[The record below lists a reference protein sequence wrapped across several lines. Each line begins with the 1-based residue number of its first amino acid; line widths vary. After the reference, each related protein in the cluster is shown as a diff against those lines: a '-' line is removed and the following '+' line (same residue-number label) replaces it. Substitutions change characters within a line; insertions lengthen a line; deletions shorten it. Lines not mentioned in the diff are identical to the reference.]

1 MSFQVGTRSLGG
13 TGFFQVRLCTPLRTM
28 LNVSGYILSNAVWYH
43 WLNKSIT
50 KATTKKLV
58 SDPFTMFKCLYC
70 WLCTNIYT
78 VKFSL
83 QRCHW
88 VSPKK
93 WGIWK
98 KWRKKQKGIWQLSI
112 RNYQNAD
119 LTAANKPMTR
129 LWAVAKKEKE
139 FAIKI
144 KGSTFMWQRERIS
157 LKSYTRD
164 TKLYR
169 QNFTELFQ
177 SQLLIVVLQNNFSY
191 TFHKTPTKTTATE
204 SFQKYPATQKTLQC
218 YYWWRAPSQLFSWEF
233 STLSRREIFQDT
245 QSEFY

>member
-1 MSFQVGTRSLGG
+1 MQQQKSWSQIHL
-13 TGFFQVRLCTPLRTM
+13 QC
-28 LNVSGYILSNAVWYH
+28 LNVFTADFAQIFAPWDLVCNGITEYH
-43 WLNKSIT
+43 
-50 KATTKKLV
+50 
-58 SDPFTMFKCLYC
+58 
-70 WLCTNIYT
+70 
-78 VKFSL
+78 
-83 QRCHW
+83 Q
-88 VSPKK
+88 KK

-98 KWRKKQKGIWQLSI
+98 KWRKKQKGIWQLLI

-119 LTAANKPMTR
+119 LTAANKPMTS
-129 LWAVAKKEKE
+129 LWAVVKKEKE

-164 TKLYR
+164 TELYR

-191 TFHKTPTKTTATE
+191 TFHKTPSKTTATE
-204 SFQKYPATQKTLQC
+204 SFQKHPVTQKTLQC
-218 YYWWRAPSQLFSWEF
+218 YYWWRGPSLLFSWQF

-245 QSEFY
+245 RSEFY